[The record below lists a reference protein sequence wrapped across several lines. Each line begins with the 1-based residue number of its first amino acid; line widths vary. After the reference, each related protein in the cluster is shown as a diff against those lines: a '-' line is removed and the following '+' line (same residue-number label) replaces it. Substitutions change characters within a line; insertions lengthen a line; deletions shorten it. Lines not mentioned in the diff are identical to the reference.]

1 MAGPDGKV
9 NTKVGFVGG
18 VNPIDTFFVDS
29 DGFMSFNSTSFSGVQ
44 LKELGDKAVVVQTA
58 KQIIGQGVPSNV
70 YSVINLPSTVAMIVF
85 SATSTCA
92 DASFWLTSVPYIGRE
107 VFLRV
112 TKGSCAS
119 GRVWI
124 STSGCSLCGVWGSAI
139 SGFYLYNSVAS
150 TGTAKLLATN
160 TNEWSVVQVNTSY
173 AE

>member
-92 DASFWLTSVPYIGRE
+92 DASFWLTSDR
-107 VFLRV
+107 
-112 TKGSCAS
+112 K
-119 GRVWI
+119 
-124 STSGCSLCGVWGSAI
+124 STRL
-139 SGFYLYNSVAS
+139 NSS
-150 TGTAKLLATN
+150 HN
-160 TNEWSVVQVNTSY
+160 
-173 AE
+173 